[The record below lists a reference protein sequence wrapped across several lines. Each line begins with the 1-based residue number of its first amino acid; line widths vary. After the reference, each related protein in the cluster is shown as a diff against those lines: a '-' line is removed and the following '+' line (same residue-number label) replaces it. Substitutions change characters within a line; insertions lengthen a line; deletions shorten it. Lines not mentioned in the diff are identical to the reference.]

1 MTNICANGAQWSLQK
16 LVNALLNRLF
26 WTCDDDD
33 DAIGDDDDDGGD
45 GGGKECDD
53 SQLSKERMLINS
65 L

>member
-33 DAIGDDDDDGGD
+33 DDAIGDNDDDGGD

-53 SQLSKERMLINS
+53 
-65 L
+65 